1 MELNLLALETS
12 SSRWGVALLRAVD
25 GRLEVS
31 TREHEGLRAGAVRPA
46 RRGVRPGPGGLYRA
60 ARGLWR
66 GAGHG
71 AGPGHTGAARGVP
84 PGRGGPGGRCDAVRR
99 HRRGTGC
106 PDE

>member
-1 MELNLLALETS
+1 M
-12 SSRWGVALLRAVD
+12 AVW
-25 GRLEVS
+25 S
-31 TREHEGLRAGAVRPA
+31 LRAGAVRPA